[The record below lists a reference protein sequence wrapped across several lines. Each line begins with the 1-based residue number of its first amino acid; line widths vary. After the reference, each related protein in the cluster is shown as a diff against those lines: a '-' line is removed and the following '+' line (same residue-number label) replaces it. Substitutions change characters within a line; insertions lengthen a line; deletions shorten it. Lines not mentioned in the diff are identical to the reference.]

1 MALTKLQS
9 SLESTR
15 GHLQKELRMKEADCN
30 RLAVQVRVGIS
41 LPHPLGSKH
50 FVLEEN
56 VIEYYQFKKQKFFF
70 INTYMIEMFVLCR
83 ITLYMICVDRKYL
96 IVNKKVNFD
105 FTLLFFCRLCDFNMM
120 MIRNLTE

>member
-41 LPHPLGSKH
+41 LPHPLRSKH

-56 VIEYYQFKKQKFFF
+56 VIEYYQFIKTEKNF
-70 INTYMIEMFVLCR
+70 INNFMLKNV
-83 ITLYMICVDRKYL
+83 CV
-96 IVNKKVNFD
+96 V
-105 FTLLFFCRLCDFNMM
+105 
-120 MIRNLTE
+120 